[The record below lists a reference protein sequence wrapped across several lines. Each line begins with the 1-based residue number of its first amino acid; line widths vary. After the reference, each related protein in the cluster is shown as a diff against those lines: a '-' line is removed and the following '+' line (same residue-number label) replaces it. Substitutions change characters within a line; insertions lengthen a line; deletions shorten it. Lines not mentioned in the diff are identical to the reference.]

1 MSFVIFDVVILIL
14 LLLTA
19 WKGYRRGFVLT
30 LCSLLAVFVAFI
42 GATVIS
48 SQLARPMSRL
58 IQPALERSIT
68 QVLEELTHAVL
79 PPPETSEASQ
89 HRALSDA
96 FSGEEGQEGE
106 EDWLAQLPLDEV
118 LDALQASSLY
128 QHFIQP
134 IQDAI
139 QDGVMEVTTSAA
151 RAVADYLAL
160 ELTRMFLF
168 LVSFAL
174 VLLLWLLLS
183 RVLDLACKLP
193 VLSTLNHWSGAA
205 LGLVKGGTD
214 RVHPLLASEGLP
226 DLPGGGGGDGA
237 PPLFLHP
244 HPSLPAGAPALSL
257 SFSLCAQ
264 PFLANSRQVHS
275 SGLSCLGSK
284 KCLSP
289 GRSVCIDA
297 AHHVQPLP
305 QACGGG
311 LYHQIGRR
319 PVQE

>member
-1 MSFVIFDVVILIL
+1 MIFDVVILIL

-68 QVLEELTHAVL
+68 QVLEEQTHAVL

-89 HRALSDA
+89 PPALSDA

-205 LGLVKGGTD
+205 LGLGWLGSAV
-214 RVHPLLASEGLP
+214 VFAIVSVALLLVARPILRRRMEAAL
-226 DLPGGGGGDGA
+226 
-237 PPLFLHP
+237 
-244 HPSLPAGAPALSL
+244 PSLDTHHRTMAGRSAEVVERVDGESGRVRIAGELWSARSLDGHEVIEAGATATVMEVTGAVALVTG
-257 SFSLCAQ
+257 
-264 PFLANSRQVHS
+264 RGEI
-275 SGLSCLGSK
+275 SG
-284 KCLSP
+284 
-289 GRSVCIDA
+289 D
-297 AHHVQPLP
+297 
-305 QACGGG
+305 
-311 LYHQIGRR
+311 
-319 PVQE
+319 

>member
-68 QVLEELTHAVL
+68 QVLEEQTHAVL
-79 PPPETSEASQ
+79 PPPETPEASQ
-89 HRALSDA
+89 PPALSDA

-205 LGLVKGGTD
+205 VGLGKGCVLLFIACWLFRGLFPAEAVEQSVLL
-214 RVHPLLASEGLP
+214 RFFCGAGPLA
-226 DLPGGGGGDGA
+226 LPGA
-237 PPLFLHP
+237 F
-244 HPSLPAGAPALSL
+244 
-257 SFSLCAQ
+257 F
-264 PFLANSRQVHS
+264 
-275 SGLSCLGSK
+275 
-284 KCLSP
+284 
-289 GRSVCIDA
+289 
-297 AHHVQPLP
+297 
-305 QACGGG
+305 
-311 LYHQIGRR
+311 
-319 PVQE
+319 